1 MPPDANLC
9 HPCACVSQDPVD
21 VPDTP
26 LDEAEDLVP
35 TILERDGVYV
45 AGEPFPCLGALAND
59 LSGAMVGP
67 FMEGEP
73 IDAFAEALEH
83 EILEAAPEEDA
94 AAEEDASESPASGA
108 VEF

>member
-1 MPPDANLC
+1 MCLC
-9 HPCACVSQDPVD
+9 ASQDPVD

-59 LSGAMVGP
+59 LSGATVGP

-83 EILEAAPEEDA
+83 EVLEAAPEEDA
-94 AAEEDASESPASGA
+94 AAGVFVLAACANHACLGTRVAA
-108 VEF
+108 VDLH